1 VPIPPALLATLDMVH
16 GIREQHARH
25 GRGRHIRL
33 WPWSRMTGWRPVH
46 GVMHAAGL
54 ERRAGLA
61 QGGATRFQGAAVT
74 AGIPLNLVQKWLG
87 HVQLSTT
94 AVSANAVGAEEKD
107 IERRM
112 WG

>member
-46 GVMHAAGL
+46 GVMQAAEL
-54 ERRAGLA
+54 ERRA
-61 QGGATRFQGAAVT
+61 
-74 AGIPLNLVQKWLG
+74 G